1 MKICYFIQS
10 HKTPKQIVRLVKSIQ
25 ENSNNYHIIISH
37 DFSSSTLDVTAFN
50 KSSNINIIRRDKPA
64 RRGDSSIL
72 NIYIEVIDYLL
83 QNQINFDWLVTLSGQ
98 DYPIQPIT
106 KFENF
111 LKSTQYDGFM
121 NYYDFADLKRP
132 LEKKEDVMKRYTG
145 QYIALPYW
153 SKPLL
158 NRLSKIESFIPFLKI
173 QAYFTMIGIKSWSTP
188 FNKNFLPYRGYYWNT
203 LSRECII
210 YFRNILESYPKIL
223 KYYQKT
229 LAPEESIIATVLVN
243 SKKFNFASNTIQ
255 YANFPQDL
263 KGFAADIMTKDLFD
277 LVQQNYFFARKFDLD
292 KNPQIFDFIDHELLI
307 SSKK

>member
-10 HKTPKQIVRLVKSIQ
+10 HKTPEQIVRLVKTIQ
-25 ENSNNYHIIISH
+25 NNSTNCHIILSH
-37 DFSSSTLDVTAFN
+37 DFSSSELDVTVFKN
-50 KSSNINIIRRDKPA
+50 FPSINIIKRYKPA

-72 NIYIEVIDYLL
+72 DIFIEVIDHLL
-83 QNQINFDWLVTLSGQ
+83 QRQINFDWLVTLSGQ

-106 KFENF
+106 KLESF

-158 NRLSKIESFIPFLKI
+158 NQLSKIESFIPFLKV

-188 FNKNFLPYRGYYWNT
+188 FNKNFVPYRGYYWNT
-203 LSRECII
+203 LSRECIV

-243 SKKFNFASNTIQ
+243 SKRFNFSQNTIQ
-255 YANFPQDL
+255 YADFPFGL
-263 KGFAADIMTKDLFD
+263 RGFAADIVFEDLD
-277 LVQQNYFFARKFDLD
+277 KIIQQNYFLARKFDLE
-292 KNPQIFDFIDHELLI
+292 KNPQVFDFIDNELLI
-307 SSKK
+307 SAKK